1 MCSTTPDSAS
11 WKLPHNFVLK
21 IYLIRAQLQKTNV
34 SPSQKQYGLQ
44 AVAQHIQ
51 TFTCKDGANA
61 PSDLLVHTD
70 NGLTAL
76 SYTNPLH
83 CNISNS
89 FMLRIWANDSQTTWG
104 WNGQNVKKLGLGPAS
119 RVGYEHTYQAL
130 ERSPQSFQYTSLHC
144 AAASH
149 NLECL
154 LYWSASQAAWC
165 TPPVHR
171 CSNARTH
178 NILHACTASNKW
190 GHVPP
195 HSRVLLCWTGS
206 S

>member
-1 MCSTTPDSAS
+1 MIHRLHEAEMVKMWKS
-11 WKLPHNFVLK
+11 WVW
-21 IYLIRAQLQKTNV
+21 AQQ
-34 SPSQKQYGLQ
+34 
-44 AVAQHIQ
+44 
-51 TFTCKDGANA
+51 
-61 PSDLLVHTD
+61 
-70 NGLTAL
+70 
-76 SYTNPLH
+76 
-83 CNISNS
+83 
-89 FMLRIWANDSQTTWG
+89 
-104 WNGQNVKKLGLGPAS
+104 AS

-171 CSNARTH
+171 CSNTRTH
-178 NILHACTASNKW
+178 NIFHACTASNKW

-195 HSRVLLCWTGS
+195 HSQVLLCWTGS
-206 S
+206 SLSSCPCSCMTHQPLFLQVNPGCPVWLCTICMEQGKEMRVTNHQYYIRWKKHWYVLTFRNLASYM